1 MDDEVFMKAAKITF
15 YPKAEAAEAL
25 KDAAPKKVSER
36 VNDLIMKGLSK
47 EREEQM
53 KRDYEQYDREL
64 AASPPRK
71 RDAQGASSTML
82 MSQRLF
88 TDDEGSSESDQDLF

>member
-1 MDDEVFMKAAKITF
+1 MKAAKITF
-15 YPKAEAAEAL
+15 YPTDEAAEAL
-25 KDAAPKKVSER
+25 KDAPPKKMSER
-36 VNDLIMKGLSK
+36 VNDLIMKGLMK

-53 KRDYEQYDREL
+53 RRDYEQYDREL
-64 AASPPRK
+64 GASRSRA
-71 RDAQGASSTML
+71 RDAKGVSSTMM

>member
-1 MDDEVFMKAAKITF
+1 MKAVKITF
-15 YPKAEAAEAL
+15 YPKGEAAEAL
-25 KDAAPKKVSER
+25 KGAPPKKVSER
-36 VNDLIMKGLSK
+36 VNELIMKGLSK

-53 KRDYEQYDREL
+53 RRDYEQYDREL
-64 AASPPRK
+64 AAARRPQNS
-71 RDAQGASSTML
+71 QGVSSTMM

>member
-1 MDDEVFMKAAKITF
+1 MKAAKITF
-15 YPKAEAAEAL
+15 YPNDEASEAL
-25 KDAAPKKVSER
+25 KDAPPKKMSER

-53 KRDYEQYDREL
+53 KRDYDQYDREL
-64 AASPPRK
+64 AAFRPRA
-71 RDAQGASSTML
+71 RDTKGVSSTML